1 MLINEILT
9 EGLSPIV
16 YHYTSLVPGTKIIA
30 NGEFELSSTLGSVEE
45 RYAPPGYPYFLSTT
59 RTKTGGYHNIIGSV
73 AVMFVM
79 DGTWYNQRYPA
90 KSVDYWLNRDPKN
103 AYGRAH
109 EAEDRLFSKT
119 PTIPIGGVTSVHV
132 LLNVFGAEPKHISL
146 VRKLLVGAKRRDI
159 PAYFYTDEGAW
170 RRLDTSQ
177 TGDIGVL
184 KTIDSVKRNPYIP
197 SYIRRSGLE
206 SWLELIGA
214 QKENQLSK
222 EANKIKYSLR
232 YHWDNPFYL
241 KDMTRGLE
249 NEFSNARKPS
259 SGVDRENATKII
271 AFMRQQKLNTVFD
284 LVTWLANKW
293 KDR

>member
-16 YHYTSLVPGTKIIA
+16 YHYTSLVPGTKIIV
-30 NGEFELSSTLGSVEE
+30 NGEFELSSVLGSVEE
-45 RYAPPGYPYFLSTT
+45 QYAPRGYPYFRSTT
-59 RTKTGGYHNIIGSV
+59 RTKTGGYHNIIGST

-132 LLNVFGAEPKHISL
+132 LLKDEKPEPKHISL
-146 VRKLLVGAKRRDI
+146 VRKLIVGAKRRDI
-159 PAYFYTDEGAW
+159 PAYFYTDESAW
-170 RRLDTSQ
+170 RRLDTSN
-177 TGDIGVL
+177 TGDISVL
-184 KTIDSVKRNPYIP
+184 KTIDSEKRNPYI
-197 SYIRRSGLE
+197 SRYISRSGLE

-214 QKENQLSK
+214 QKEDQLSK

-241 KDMTRGLE
+241 KDMTSGLNTE
-249 NEFSNARKPS
+249 LSNARKPS
-259 SGVDRENATKII
+259 NDVDRENATKII
-271 AFMRQQKLNTVFD
+271 AFMRQQKLNTAFD